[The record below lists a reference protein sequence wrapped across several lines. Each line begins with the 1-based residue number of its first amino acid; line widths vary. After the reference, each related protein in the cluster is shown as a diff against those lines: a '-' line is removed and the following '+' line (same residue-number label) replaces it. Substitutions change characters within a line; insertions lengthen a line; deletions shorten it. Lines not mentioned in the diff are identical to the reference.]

1 MTPADAADI
10 AEITQ
15 SIHRYAWAIDQ
26 REFALLDSIFVP
38 DATLHYNFFG
48 LSPRS
53 FADTKPWL
61 EASLR
66 IHRVTQHN
74 MSAPRVELAGDA
86 ANSTTYGT
94 LVHAQ
99 EKLDGTMS
107 VVTQHGIYVDAWT
120 RGAAGWRIR
129 SRRLDNLFIVGRFL
143 GPNEVKSFEK
153 PVPY

>member
-1 MTPADAADI
+1 MTPTEAADI

-15 SIHRYAWAIDQ
+15 SIYRYAWAIDQ
-26 REFALLDSIFVP
+26 REFALLDSIFLA
-38 DATLHYNFFG
+38 DATVHYNFFG
-48 LSPRS
+48 LKPRA

-74 MSAPRVELAGDA
+74 MSTPRVELAGDA
-86 ANSTTYGT
+86 ASSTTYGT

-99 EKLDGTMS
+99 EKLDGAMS
-107 VVTQHGIYVDAWT
+107 VVTQHGTYVDAWA
-120 RGAAGWRIR
+120 RSASGWRIR
-129 SRRLDNLFIVGRFL
+129 SRRLDNSFIVGRFL
-143 GPNEVKSFEK
+143 GPKEVKMFEK